1 MTWSLSEIQPS
12 KCIENRSRYL
22 ICGQPAR
29 FMQLKLVHQLNQL
42 CLLTQ
47 DPFNFSP
54 LYCTTQFV
62 DLQLH
67 LSGSHKKK
75 KSLGTQVTKGL
86 KRHTG
91 RGGRQTAYFPIFL
104 HSLPHWIKGR

>member
-12 KCIENRSRYL
+12 KRIENRSRYL

-75 KSLGTQVTKGL
+75 KKFGNSSYQRLKATHRQRRKANSL
-86 KRHTG
+86 
-91 RGGRQTAYFPIFL
+91 
-104 HSLPHWIKGR
+104 LPYLSPLSPTLD